1 MSESG
6 DRSVAW
12 KNYGWDQI
20 EAERLIRVTWGDRS
34 FESLPERGAR
44 VGEEGIETMQSC
56 GVSREQA
63 HKIVDMVYDKPVGHL
78 PQEIAGVAFTLLALC
93 ANRGLRLDEVVHAE
107 MVRFKSKDPQH
118 YRDKQKL
125 KADLG
130 VSIRPE

>member
-1 MSESG
+1 MPEDQVSMHWKGYLG
-6 DRSVAW
+6 D
-12 KNYGWDQI
+12 QL
-20 EAERLIRVTWGDRS
+20 EAERLVRITWGDKS
-34 FESLPERGAR
+34 MDDPKERGMR
-44 VGEEGIETMQSC
+44 VGEEAIETMQVLK
-56 GVSREQA
+56 VSRDEA
-63 HKIVDMVYDKPVGHL
+63 HRLVDMVYDKPVGHL